1 MEHTAGIGALRYM
14 QDETDEQLVERANS
28 GQSEAFGELYYRYRD
43 WVHTLAWRFTGQE
56 SLAAD
61 VVQEVFLHL
70 LGKFPGF
77 TLSAMM
83 TTYLYP
89 VTKHIA
95 LTMKA
100 SRGRMASVE
109 EAGVDAE
116 ARPDT
121 DQDRQRTE
129 LAAAMASLP
138 EEQREVVLMRFVDEM
153 STEETAAA
161 LGIAQGTVKSRLN
174 RAMDTLRND
183 PRARKYF
190 LG

>member
-1 MEHTAGIGALRYM
+1 ME
-14 QDETDEQLVERANS
+14 ETDEQIVERANR
-28 GQSEAFGELYYRYRD
+28 GQSEAFEQLYCRYRG
-43 WVHTLAWRFTGQE
+43 WVHALGWRFTGDE

-61 VVQEVFLHL
+61 VVQEVFMYL

-77 TLSAMM
+77 ALSARM
-83 TTYLYP
+83 TSYLYP

-100 SRGRMASVE
+100 SRPQMASVE
-109 EAGVDAE
+109 EAGADAE

-121 DQDRQRTE
+121 DQDRQRAE

-138 EEQREVVLMRFVDEM
+138 EEQREVVLMRFVDGM
-153 STEETAAA
+153 SVEETAEA
-161 LGIAQGTVKSRLN
+161 LEVAEGTVKSRLS
-174 RAMDTLRND
+174 RAMEMLRNN

-190 LG
+190 LSQ